1 MKKVA
6 VAGPGG
12 EVLAPF
18 GGPNIL
24 IWGKPKMIQV
34 IRLCKSKSLPLR
46 VRQTLIGMDIETIFN
61 SEQIGD
67 VFTGEI
73 PQGSLLAYADEII
86 EALCQ
91 AGKKEVAEDLKRVT
105 PNKFDL
111 IFFGPGTF
119 VERKEEGNGFSR
131 I

>member
-18 GGPNIL
+18 GGPNVL

-34 IRLCKSKSLPLR
+34 VRLCKSKSLPLR
-46 VRQTLIGMDIETIFN
+46 VRQTFVGMNIETIFN
-61 SEQIGD
+61 SKQIGD
-67 VFTGEI
+67 AFTDEV

-86 EALCQ
+86 GALRQ
-91 AGKKEVAEDLKRVT
+91 AGKEEVAEDLKRIA

-111 IFFGPGTF
+111 VVFGPGTF

-131 I
+131 M

>member
-6 VAGPGG
+6 VVGSRG

-18 GGPNIL
+18 GGPNVL

-34 IRLCKSKSLPLR
+34 IGLGKSENVPLR

-61 SEQIGD
+61 SKQIGD
-67 VFTGEI
+67 ALTDEV
-73 PQGSLLAYADEII
+73 PQGSLLAYTDEII
-86 EALCQ
+86 ETLRQ
-91 AGKKEVAEDLKRVT
+91 ADKKEVAEDLKRIA

-111 IFFGPGTF
+111 YVFEPGTF
-119 VERKEEGNGFSR
+119 AERKEEKNGFSR
-131 I
+131 M